1 MKSGKTLLISA
12 LVLLGVSTSQL
23 AEPADQAGGVPTLN
37 NRLGTLESA
46 VADQGTAGAAL
57 QLTVDDLQIQLNGV
71 QTDLFTLERRLSLFA
86 VVDGNGSL
94 RASRGV
100 QSAGH
105 SIDGS
110 GNPQKGTYRVAFD
123 RDVSRCAATVT
134 AEPSYSGQI
143 TASINGTFRGIP
155 NPNPDFQPNV
165 FLIVLFDEDHNLV
178 DSRFNVVVTC

>member
-1 MKSGKTLLISA
+1 MNIIKIRLNPSCKATCLRLLVFISA
-12 LVLLGVSTSQL
+12 AVLASTGIVNGQNGKL
-23 AEPADQAGGVPTLN
+23 RPEETALKNLHWRDIGPAIMGG
-37 NRLGTLESA
+37 RI
-46 VADQGTAGAAL
+46 
-57 QLTVDDLQIQLNGV
+57 DD
-71 QTDLFTLERRLSLFA
+71 FA